1 MVLAAGDRILIYT
14 SKNLKQWTYA
24 SEFGQGQGSHGGVW
38 ECPDLF
44 ELPVD
49 GNPNQKKWVMQVSV
63 GNGAIS
69 GDQACNIS

>member
-24 SEFGQGQGSHGGVW
+24 SEFGQDQGSHGGVW

-49 GNPNQKKWVMQVSV
+49 GNPNRKNGSCRSVSETER
-63 GNGAIS
+63 S
-69 GDQACNIS
+69 REDQACNIL